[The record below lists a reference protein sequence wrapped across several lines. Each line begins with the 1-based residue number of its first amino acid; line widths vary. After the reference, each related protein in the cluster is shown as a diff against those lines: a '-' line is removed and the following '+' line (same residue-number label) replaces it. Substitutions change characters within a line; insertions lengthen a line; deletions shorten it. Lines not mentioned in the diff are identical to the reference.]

1 MRTWN
6 VAVHRRLDLGVVLPE
21 AFASLVNQN
30 KRSALQLAMLLP
42 VYHWAKCL
50 CPHSWYTGVYACATT
65 GDITGS

>member
-42 VYHWAKCL
+42 VISLGQMSVPPLLVYGGLCL
-50 CPHSWYTGVYACATT
+50 CHYR
-65 GDITGS
+65 